1 MLFHLMRNNIFRLV
15 SSNIHALRCSYTGRR
30 RNNGGRRRPVFPVA
44 MWNVH
49 DRVLHDE
56 VRACIKI

>member
-1 MLFHLMRNNIFRLV
+1 MRNNIFRLV
-15 SSNIHALRCSYTGRR
+15 SSNIHTLRCSYTGRR